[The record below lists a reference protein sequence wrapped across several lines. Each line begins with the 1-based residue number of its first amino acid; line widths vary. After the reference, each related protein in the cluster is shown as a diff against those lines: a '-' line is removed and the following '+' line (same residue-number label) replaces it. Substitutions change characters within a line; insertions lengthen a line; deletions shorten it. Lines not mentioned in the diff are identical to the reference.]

1 MVTGVIAE
9 YNPFHKGHAL
19 QLAAAKQAGGGP
31 VVAIMSG
38 NFVQRG
44 EPAILSKGC
53 RARMALSCGADLV
66 VELPLPW
73 AMSTAQNF
81 AEGGVGLLAALGC
94 VEALSFGS
102 ECGDAGLLARAAAAI
117 DHPDLKTDLDAGLA
131 AGLPFAAA
139 REQAVRRRF
148 GPETAA
154 LLRRPNDTLAV
165 EYLAAAA
172 RLGASFT
179 LLPVRR
185 AGAPHDAPLPG
196 PFSVEQATA
205 SGKSKPSGTT
215 GSPHRPPPAACSAPY
230 DTDGF
235 AGGQPSFD
243 GAAAAQSEAGRQ
255 IAGSKSSLLPDG
267 TDVPALSASGIRR
280 LMREGKW
287 QEAFSHLPDTAAPIL
302 QKELEQGGLVR
313 PERLETALLARLRC
327 MSPADF
333 AALPDVSEGLE
344 NRLYAAARQAVSL
357 EGFYEAVKV
366 KRYSLARIRRIAFAA
381 LLGLDKSHFR
391 QPVPYIRVL
400 GFTAE
405 GLALLRQAAKQAAL
419 PLLLR
424 AKDAAGLD
432 RQGCDVF
439 QSECRADDLFWLA
452 ADRPRPCG
460 TDFTDPVI
468 RV

>member
-94 VEALSFGS
+94 VEVLSFGS

-196 PFSVEQATA
+196 PFSVEQA
-205 SGKSKPSGTT
+205 
-215 GSPHRPPPAACSAPY
+215 
-230 DTDGF
+230 
-235 AGGQPSFD
+235 AGGQLPSHA
-243 GAAAAQSEAGRQ
+243 AAAAQSEAGRQ

-439 QSECRADDLFWLA
+439 QSECRAGDLFWLA

>member
-19 QLAAAKQAGGGP
+19 QLAAARQAGGGP
-31 VVAIMSG
+31 VVAVMSG

-81 AEGGVGLLAALGC
+81 AEGGVRLLAALGC

-102 ECGDAGLLARAAAAI
+102 ECGDAGLLVRAAAAI
-117 DHPDLKTDLDAGLA
+117 DHPDLKTALDAGLA

-139 REQAVRRRF
+139 REQAVRRQF

-196 PFSVEQATA
+196 SLPAEQAA
-205 SGKSKPSGTT
+205 GELPS
-215 GSPHRPPPAACSAPY
+215 
-230 DTDGF
+230 D
-235 AGGQPSFD
+235 
-243 GAAAAQSEAGRQ
+243 AAAATKPEAGQ
-255 IAGSKSSLLPDG
+255 EIAGGRLFALSDG
-267 TDVPALSASGIRR
+267 AGIPALSASGIRR
-280 LMREGKW
+280 LLLEGRR
-287 QEAFSHLPDTAAPIL
+287 QEASSHLPEAALPLL

-405 GLALLRQAAKQAAL
+405 GLALLRQAAKQASL

-432 RQGCDVF
+432 RRGGDVF

>member
-31 VVAIMSG
+31 VVAVMSG

-44 EPAILSKGC
+44 EPAVLSKGC

-94 VEALSFGS
+94 VEVLSFGS

-196 PFSVEQATA
+196 PFSVEQAT
-205 SGKSKPSGTT
+205 
-215 GSPHRPPPAACSAPY
+215 GS
-230 DTDGF
+230 

-267 TDVPALSASGIRR
+267 ADIPALSASGIRR
-280 LMREGKW
+280 LLREGRR
-287 QEAFSHLPDTAAPIL
+287 QEAFFHLPDAAAPIL
-302 QKELEQGGLVR
+302 QKELERGGLVR

-432 RQGCDVF
+432 RQGYDVF